1 MRLQYSLDEIT
12 RLLEKH
18 RVLEGLIHMTH
29 EWIAVPDT
37 YTINRALSDLR
48 SRGELPPQTD
58 RLFVAAT
65 AGVAIPFGL
74 HATGR
79 DPAYGSS
86 VLLTFI
92 TDAMG
97 FFLFLGLA
105 ALFLS

>member
-1 MRLQYSLDEIT
+1 MVVGIIAIALYANIALGAVMAAAV
-12 RLLEKH
+12 
-18 RVLEGLIHMTH
+18 VLNL
-29 EWIAVPDT
+29 V
-37 YTINRALSDLR
+37 
-48 SRGELPPQTD
+48 
-58 RLFVAAT
+58 VAAT
-65 AGVAIPFGL
+65 AGVAIPVGL

-105 ALFLS
+105 AIFL